1 MRLTRAQVE
10 AFHENGYLV
19 VENALIPEDLDP
31 LIADFETL
39 IDDIAEELYTEG
51 KIEECYED
59 QPFGQRIAWLTKT
72 ADAVLQGH
80 V

>member
-19 VENALIPEDLDP
+19 VENALSPEDLDP

-39 IDDIAEELYTEG
+39 IDDIAEGLYTEG
-51 KIEECYED
+51 KIEERY
-59 QPFGQRIAWLTKT
+59 
-72 ADAVLQGH
+72 ADLLGNVSPG
-80 V
+80 